1 MSGDTPHL
9 ILVPGLLCTEIL
21 WQAQVSGLA
30 DVADIVV
37 TDEHRRHEN
46 IGDIASA
53 ILAAAPP
60 RFSIAGLSFGG
71 YICFEVMR
79 QAAER
84 VDRLALLDTDAGPDD
99 EARLQLRRQMVDQA
113 QKGRFIG
120 VTDRLLPQ
128 FIHPDRTDDDV
139 LVSDVKAMAQDI
151 GLEGFVRQQTAIM
164 GRPDSRPDLA
174 SIDCPTLILVGR
186 QDSRTPL
193 SVHDTMHQGIQGSEL
208 VVIEDCG
215 HLSTLERPAQVN
227 AAMRA
232 WLSAPNTAE
241 LST

>member
-1 MSGDTPHL
+1 MSAGKPHL
-9 ILVPGLLCTEIL
+9 ILVPGLLCTDIL
-21 WQAQVSGLA
+21 WQDQVSALS

-37 TDEHRRHEN
+37 TDEHRRHED
-46 IGDIASA
+46 IVDIASA

-60 RFSIAGLSFGG
+60 TFAIAGLSFGG

-79 QAAER
+79 QAAAR
-84 VDRLALLDTDAGPDD
+84 VERLALLDTDAGPDD
-99 EARLQLRRQMVDQA
+99 ADRLQLRRQMVDQA

-128 FIHPDRTDDDV
+128 FIHPDRIDDEV

-174 SIDCPTLILVGR
+174 SFDCPTLILVGR

-193 SVHDTMHQGIQGSEL
+193 PVHETMHEGIRGSEL

-215 HLSTLERPAQVN
+215 HLSTMERPAQVN

-232 WLSAPNTAE
+232 WLATPAQ
-241 LST
+241 